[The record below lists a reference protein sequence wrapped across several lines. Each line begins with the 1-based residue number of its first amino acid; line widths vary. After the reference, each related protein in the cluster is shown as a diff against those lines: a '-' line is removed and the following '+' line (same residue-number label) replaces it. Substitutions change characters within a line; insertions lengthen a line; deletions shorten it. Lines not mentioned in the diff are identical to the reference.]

1 MKNYSN
7 INWLTDFDDAKKA
20 SSTLGKPILIYFTGS
35 DWCPPCKMLKTDFFN
50 SEAFE
55 LKSKNFVLLM
65 VDMPRRLDIITEEQR
80 NKNKKVIKKEATLN

>member
-1 MKNYSN
+1 
-7 INWLTDFDDAKKA
+7 
-20 SSTLGKPILIYFTGS
+20 
-35 DWCPPCKMLKTDFFN
+35 MLKTDFFN